1 MCLLGAFSR
10 QFLEIVPEAEYVCLF
25 FFLIIASSSN
35 LIYVWV
41 VRWGWGQEENC
52 LRQWSEWNGFQL
64 PQAKVG
70 KRKRSCSLPPSVPIF
85 FLSPTIR
92 ISSHQM
98 TSLRFL
104 SFTMLN
110 NNDNT

>member
-1 MCLLGAFSR
+1 MGM
-10 QFLEIVPEAEYVCLF
+10 
-25 FFLIIASSSN
+25 
-35 LIYVWV
+35 
-41 VRWGWGQEENC
+41 G
-52 LRQWSEWNGFQL
+52 QWSEWNGFQL

-70 KRKRSCSLPPSVPIF
+70 KRKGSCSLPPSVPIF

-98 TSLRFL
+98 TRLRFL

-110 NNDNT
+110 NNDNNTYFL

>member
-25 FFLIIASSSN
+25 FFLIIAFSSN

-41 VRWGWGQEENC
+41 VRWEWAQEE
-52 LRQWSEWNGFQL
+52 EWNGFQVA
-64 PQAKVG
+64 QAKVG
-70 KRKRSCSLPPSVPIF
+70 KRKGSCSLPPSVPVF

-110 NNDNT
+110 NNANT

>member
-1 MCLLGAFSR
+1 MFAF
-10 QFLEIVPEAEYVCLF
+10 F

-41 VRWGWGQEENC
+41 VRWGWAQEE
-52 LRQWSEWNGFQL
+52 EWNGFQV

-70 KRKRSCSLPPSVPIF
+70 KRKGSRSLPPPVPVF

-98 TSLRFL
+98 TSLRLL

-110 NNDNT
+110 DADDT